1 MRNHLWY
8 LTGQMVPLGL
18 CDTSLGDDE
27 REELAKA
34 ILSHP
39 RQNIELGRPK
49 VPDMMWPGVRPSL
62 AYFVTANSWLVFD
75 LLQLTGE
82 FLSVPCSYWPNF
94 GEYKKLEEF
103 CLNLPS
109 VNDSA
114 ERGCHLITE
123 FMNQVHSDEARQ
135 DLIQCVQYWRKLIKP
150 DFYKKSLKNI

>member
-1 MRNHLWY
+1 MNRFLFIKQLSNKMKVNNYVFCHQHFIYNL
-8 LTGQMVPLGL
+8 
-18 CDTSLGDDE
+18 S
-27 REELAKA
+27 REDRVKKMSYH
-34 ILSHP
+34 IY
-39 RQNIELGRPK
+39 NI
-49 VPDMMWPGVRPSL
+49 
-62 AYFVTANSWLVFD
+62 
-75 LLQLTGE
+75 LQLTGE

-135 DLIQCVQYWRKLIKP
+135 DLVQCVQYWRKLIKP